1 MANYESIIGFR
12 YTGQQEIQR
21 YLADLGRVANQTQ
34 AFERIGTVR
43 GSAFEGLA
51 KTSRSVSDMNSLLGT
66 SVRQYDALLERVA
79 RLRIAENQRTS
90 ALKDLAV
97 RGENRITDPIA
108 RENLDLKSRI
118 AVNAA
123 SERLA
128 RAYLKAQEAV
138 EREAQA
144 AQRRALVGPLAAT
157 LFKDDGAL
165 NVDKSRGLDKTFQS
179 SLTQSRREAAEQENA
194 DRRRRDEEFDRVH
207 REGLDAETKLQRER
221 DGQARLD
228 MQRRDQLFERT
239 HRAGQQE
246 AEAVERT
253 ARARAA
259 TGNAIMAAR
268 AQARE
273 QLGQNA
279 AYSAFQPSYPRADV
293 STKLGQLQDDVNQ
306 AQRKLAL
313 ATDKH
318 TAVHNRAVVSS
329 NDRIRVD
336 DQLKA
341 SERRLIEAQNKVAAH
356 MAIQSATYR
365 SAGSAS
371 GGIGGV
377 RQDFMTGFHGRSDR
391 PYAEQIGQAFKFS
404 VFYGTAYK
412 MLFALTATLQQTL
425 QEGIEFQKAMT
436 ELKIASGQS
445 ADAAAEMADGL
456 AMQATMAG
464 AAPSQGVMIGARSL
478 GLFGATESSGASQ
491 AEQERIAEISARV
504 VSRMALG
511 SKTDPLELQ
520 TQIAAVANAFGGGA
534 QGQIRAYDLDA
545 YLGRRFGVMPGETIQ
560 SVAESGTVGQA
571 AGFNQEEVFA
581 IAAALQSRT
590 GQTSS
595 AVAGWMAQI
604 FSRGGEGSLTAMT
617 SKYGIDPA
625 ADLATQVQEL
635 ARVYKTA
642 SNTERAEIAAGFGR
656 GKVQNAAVVMLD
668 EFDTIMREA
677 TSARSGATGEGD
689 KIFELRM
696 NDIGGQIQQTVA
708 VMKAFASELGQS
720 GLLDIVGGVIV
731 AFRELVEAATSV
743 LQLWNQMPGA
753 LKASI
758 ASLFLFANATRIASA
773 LGGASLAARGGAI
786 GTTFGNAMGVAG
798 PATAAA
804 AGSSGLLAAG
814 KAALRFVGPVGIAI
828 TGLLAVGALKQS
840 SDRMREAQ
848 ESAEEA
854 LRNSG
859 LGTDATSSD
868 YIASASE
875 LDSLAQQNRDAT
887 GGFMNAISFGQ
898 ADNENIAMA
907 ERLEEEARRRREVAD
922 AIDARAAANPI
933 KAPAIADFQADTI
946 KEALDLVTSSGGDAN
961 DRLRL
966 LTDALDGTGDAAIR
980 AASAIDPDEFA
991 GRMADQFKDGV
1002 NGISEKFDLGD
1013 VLGGVIGDQLEGVR
1027 IQKSFEVPKE
1037 GQQVK
1042 VNAFGAGETAE
1053 PIDRTDTLSI
1063 SEVYE
1068 ATQTQLQERL
1078 KAQLAERDISS
1089 LSQLDKGTAKEIA
1102 ESMVEDSDFSDRL
1115 DGDQLADARKVIV
1128 NMIARQLRGEAL
1140 QWRQMLRKNTD
1151 LTAEAVAAIGETID
1165 SEFDATLEQLPEN
1178 DLTGRAAN
1186 WRRRLARLNQTRAQ
1200 AGEGEDIS
1208 GLMVR
1213 IGNAKAGVA
1222 RAEIERLDQVR
1233 RAAQQNAKSAAQIR
1247 KIGMR
1252 TIRGRVEAAIE
1263 SGDVDVLAEV
1273 ISNSG
1278 KMGINIARKSI
1289 AQAIAAARA
1298 AIRMQFAIARV
1309 EAMAGNALAGIS
1321 GLARQA
1327 GALEEL
1333 AGLKELESALGN
1345 MTFGSAEE
1353 TLKGTDV
1360 EGTDK
1365 YFPEGEG
1372 KSKEDKKAEREQA
1385 RQEMLDLKNNLYLL
1399 SIDLS
1404 DPLAMAVAA
1413 VKDAR
1418 RRLQSDVAS
1427 GQSKGTIAASR
1438 VALRQAEIEKE
1449 STAFQQRLEAVQT
1462 AEELGRISHRK
1473 YISYLE
1479 SERKRLGAIKN
1490 RTYQQQQQLDE
1501 IDRLMK
1507 DSAESMQGMWNFG
1520 DIKLPTPYQVKRQ
1533 VESMR
1538 LDRATQ
1544 LDGVSNRAV
1553 ANSTIYIDGADT
1565 GKVRQIIAETL
1576 GRANATVTNKP
1587 RRR

>member
-1 MANYESIIGFR
+1 MVDRYETIIGYR
-12 YTGQQEIQR
+12 YDGQSEIQN
-21 YLADLGRVANQTQ
+21 YLSDLSRVATQTQ

-51 KTSRSVSDMNSLLGT
+51 KTSRSVSDINSLLGT
-66 SVRQYDALLERVA
+66 SVRQYDMLLQRVA
-79 RLRIAENQRTS
+79 QLRVAENQRLS
-90 ALKDLAV
+90 AQRALNV

-128 RAYLKAQEAV
+128 RAYLKAQESV

-144 AQRRALVGPLAAT
+144 AQRRALMGPMAST
-157 LFKDDGAL
+157 MFKDDGSL
-165 NVDKSRGLDKTFQS
+165 NVDKSRGLDKTFQT
-179 SLTQSRREAAEQENA
+179 SLTQSRRQAAEQERA
-194 DRRRRDEEFDRVH
+194 DQRRRDDEFESVH
-207 REGLDAETKLQRER
+207 RAGLDAERELQRER
-221 DGQARLD
+221 DGQARLNA
-228 MQRRDQLFERT
+228 QRRDQIFERV
-239 HRAGQQE
+239 HRAGQEE
-246 AEAVERT
+246 ARAVEDAAMQRRRT
-253 ARARAA
+253 GQQLMAGRAA
-259 TGNAIMAAR
+259 FRETQKQNAIFDAFEPTYANPNLNSP
-268 AQARE
+268 
-273 QLGQNA
+273 LGQTQAGVNRAERALEIATLARTNIMRDSTSSALQRQRAEQAYQNA
-279 AYSAFQPSYPRADV
+279 LTSL
-293 STKLGQLQDDVNQ
+293 TT
-306 AQRKLAL
+306 AQRRVTTQLASQQMSS
-313 ATDKH
+313 
-318 TAVHNRAVVSS
+318 RA
-329 NDRIRVD
+329 
-336 DQLKA
+336 
-341 SERRLIEAQNKVAAH
+341 
-356 MAIQSATYR
+356 
-365 SAGSAS
+365 
-371 GGIGGV
+371 GGLGGA
-377 RQDFMTGFHGRSDR
+377 RQDFMTGFHGRGDR

-436 ELKIASGQS
+436 ELKIASGAS

-456 AMQATMAG
+456 AAQATMAG
-464 AAPSQGVMIGARSL
+464 AAPSQGVMLGARSL
-478 GLFGATESSGASQ
+478 GLFGATESSGASL

-511 SKTDPLELQ
+511 SKTDPMELQ

-604 FSRGGEGSLTAMT
+604 FSRGGEGSLTALT
-617 SKYGIDPA
+617 GKHGIDQS

-635 ARVYKTA
+635 ARIYKQA

-668 EFDTIMREA
+668 EFDSIMREA
-677 TSARSGATGEGD
+677 TSARTEATGEGD

-696 NDIGGQIQQTVA
+696 DDIGGQIQQTIA

-720 GLLDIVGGVIV
+720 GLLDIVGGVVI

-743 LQLWNQMPGA
+743 LQLWNELPGA

-758 ASLFLFANATRIASA
+758 ASLILFANATRIASA
-773 LGGASLAARGGAI
+773 LGGASLAARGGAV

-804 AGSSGLLAAG
+804 AGSSGFLAAG
-814 KAALRFVGPVGIAI
+814 KAALRFAGPVGIAI

-854 LRNSG
+854 LRSSG
-859 LGTDATSSD
+859 LTPDSTSSD

-887 GGFMNAISFGQ
+887 GGFHNAITFGN
-898 ADNENIAMA
+898 ADDDNIEIARA
-907 ERLEEEARRRREVAD
+907 LEAEARRRREVAD
-922 AIDARAAANPI
+922 AIDARAAANPV
-933 KAPAIADFQADTI
+933 KPAAIASFEPDAI
-946 KEALDLVTSSGGDAN
+946 KEALDLITASGGDAN

-966 LTDALDGTGDAAIR
+966 LTEALDGTGDAAVR
-980 AASAIDPDEFA
+980 AAAVIGEDFA
-991 GRMADQFKDGV
+991 GRMATAFKDGV
-1002 NGISEKFDLGD
+1002 GEITEEIPWSERISTPTQFGTADERR
-1013 VLGGVIGDQLEGVR
+1013 GVEYQVTPDRYVAAGRGPGQL
-1027 IQKSFEVPKE
+1027 VP
-1037 GQQVK
+1037 
-1042 VNAFGAGETAE
+1042 GET
-1053 PIDRTDTLSI
+1053 RTI
-1063 SEVYE
+1063 GEVFE
-1068 ATQTQLQERL
+1068 ATQTELEDRL
-1078 KAQLAERDISS
+1078 REEMTKRNIESLAD
-1089 LSQLDKGTAKEIA
+1089 LDKGTSKELA
-1102 ESMVEDSDFSDRL
+1102 EEIVNDSDFDDRL
-1115 DGDQLADARKVIV
+1115 SGDQFADARKRVV

-1140 QWRQMLRKNTD
+1140 QWRKMLKKNND
-1151 LTAEAVAAIGETID
+1151 LTAVEVAALGESID
-1165 SEFDATLEQLPEN
+1165 ASFDAKLDEMPET
-1178 DLTGRAAN
+1178 DLAGRAKVQRA
-1186 WRRRLARLNQTRAQ
+1186 RLRRLLQTRSQ
-1200 AGEGEDIS
+1200 AGEGEEID
-1208 GLMVR
+1208 GLIRR
-1213 IGNAKAGVA
+1213 IGNARSQVA
-1222 RAEIERLDQVR
+1222 QTEIQRLEQVR
-1233 RAAQQNAKSAAQIR
+1233 RAQQQNARSAAGIR
-1247 KIGMR
+1247 RAGMR
-1252 TIRGRVEAAIE
+1252 SMRAQIAAAIKG
-1263 SGDVDVLAEV
+1263 GDRDDLAEV
-1273 ISNSG
+1273 ISRTGSA
-1278 KMGINIARKSI
+1278 GI
-1289 AQAIAAARA
+1289 
-1298 AIRMQFAIARV
+1298 AIARAIIQQAI
-1309 EAMAGNALAGIS
+1309 EAARMAREIFLQIEAVKREAQGLLAQTGAELGYIRGGVPGKVPNAPRLNE
-1321 GLARQA
+1321 LT
-1327 GALEEL
+1327 ALD
-1333 AGLKELESALGN
+1333 SALGD
-1345 MTFGSAEE
+1345 MTHGDGKTFTEGS
-1353 TLKGTDV
+1353 DV

-1365 YFPEGEG
+1365 YFPDPEKG
-1372 KSKEDKKAEREQA
+1372 KSPEDKKAEREAA

-1427 GQSKGTIAASR
+1427 GQSKGTVAASR

-1449 STAFQQRLEAVQT
+1449 ATAFQQRLEAVQT

-1479 SERKRLGAIKN
+1479 SERKRLGAIKH